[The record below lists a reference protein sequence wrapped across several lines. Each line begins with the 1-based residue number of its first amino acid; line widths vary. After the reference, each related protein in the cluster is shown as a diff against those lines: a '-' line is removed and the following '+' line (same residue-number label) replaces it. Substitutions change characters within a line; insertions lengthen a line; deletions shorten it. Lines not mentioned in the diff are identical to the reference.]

1 MKLLLDTST
10 FLWFL
15 TSDQRLSETA
25 AAAIRSAENDVWLSA
40 VSFWEILVKH
50 QLGRLPL
57 PEPPSSYVPKQRKR
71 HGIAS
76 LALRRAMAHLPKLPP
91 MQDPFDRM
99 LFCNPWRPLPRR
111 PTFLRAYPVK
121 TIQICRKHANAV

>member
-1 MKLLLDTST
+1 MKLLIDTSA

-15 TSDQRLSETA
+15 TSDPRLSETA
-25 AAAIRSAENDVWLSA
+25 AAAIRAPENDAWLSA

-71 HGIAS
+71 HGIQS
-76 LALRRAMAHLPKLPP
+76 LALREKAMAHLPKLPSHHK
-91 MQDPFDRM
+91 DPFDRM
-99 LFCNPWRPLPRR
+99 LVCQAIVHGMAILTPDRLI
-111 PTFLRAYPVK
+111 AQYPVR
-121 TIQICRKHANAV
+121 TLW

>member
-1 MKLLLDTST
+1 MKLLIDTST

-15 TSDQRLSETA
+15 TADHQLSEA
-25 AAAIRSAENDVWLSA
+25 AATAIRSPENDVWLSA

-57 PEPPSSYVPKQRKR
+57 PEAPESYIPKQRKR

-76 LALRRAMAHLPKLPP
+76 LALREKAMTHLPKLPAHHK
-91 MQDPFDRM
+91 DPFDRV
-99 LFCNPWRPLPRR
+99 LVCQSLEHGLILVTSDPLV
-111 PTFLRAYPVK
+111 RAYPVK
-121 TIQICRKHANAV
+121 TLW